1 MQPAKPRSLRFLL
14 HWLDSNELAWMPPRW
29 WHGTPAERDVWHLR
43 ILARRRIRREL
54 IARQGLARTLT
65 QAAVW
70 PGWALLKTV
79 LHLRQRPLRKP
90 GLGAWVLRCLDI
102 YWLQLAYNIGI
113 SDQFDCRLELPEFR
127 RLVRLTAVCREQQ
140 SLNSSTHLI
149 AQGYRNIVG
158 KQVFAEFCSEHG
170 LPTVPVICAGRGDQL
185 LSGAV
190 AWPARD
196 VFFKP
201 ANMAKGLGME
211 VFSYDATTGQW
222 RTAAGIIVTPQ
233 SLAAYAR
240 RQLGMDAEWLLQPRI
255 FNASAWPAYGSGALS
270 TCRVMTGRV
279 GPNETDIVILG
290 AYVRCSLGNLIVDNL
305 SAGGIG
311 IGIDLTHERLTFGL
325 EWVNYDPPLSHIP
338 STGAVITGTPVPA
351 LSEIVNLALRAHRAA
366 GNWSSVGWDLALLDE
381 GPVLIEANLQW
392 AINPFLPVGMSR
404 LPEVLRTCFGPHY
417 ERFPS

>member
-1 MQPAKPRSLRFLL
+1 M
-14 HWLDSNELAWMPPRW
+14 
-29 WHGTPAERDVWHLR
+29 
-43 ILARRRIRREL
+43 
-54 IARQGLARTLT
+54 
-65 QAAVW
+65 
-70 PGWALLKTV
+70 
-79 LHLRQRPLRKP
+79 
-90 GLGAWVLRCLDI
+90 
-102 YWLQLAYNIGI
+102 
-113 SDQFDCRLELPEFR
+113 
-127 RLVRLTAVCREQQ
+127 
-140 SLNSSTHLI
+140 
-149 AQGYRNIVG
+149 G
-158 KQVFAEFCSEHG
+158 KQVFAEFCSENG
-170 LPTVPVICAGRGDQL
+170 LPTVPVICVGRGDQL

-190 AWPARD
+190 DWPARD

-201 ANMAKGLGME
+201 ANLAKGLGME

-255 FNASAWPAYGSGALS
+255 FNSSAWPAYGSGALS

-290 AYVRCSLGNLIVDNL
+290 AYIRCSLGNLIVDNL